1 MEELKNQLS
10 QAIDYRRRCL
20 IDCIVGG
27 ERGILD
33 KLWPPF
39 KLIKIK
45 LCVIIH
51 III

>member
-33 KLWPPF
+33 KL
-39 KLIKIK
+39 KLSQIGWRA
-45 LCVIIH
+45 
-51 III
+51 